1 MKKLRKNFCV
11 FIMSFGRADNVVTLQ
26 TLRKKKY
33 TGAWYIVVS
42 TDDPTLH
49 EYKARF
55 GKKVLVFS
63 KEEIEKT
70 FDVADNLPGKKTIV
84 YARNACFEFAKE
96 LGYEYFLELD
106 DDYTSFE
113 WRFIKDGGQKLGV
126 QSLYDLDSAFEIM
139 LEFLD
144 ASGAQTVAFCQGG
157 DFIGGVNGG
166 GFRRKLLRKAM
177 NTFFCTTERPFK
189 FVGKFNE
196 DVNAYVGDA
205 IKGGLFFSVSDIA
218 IVQKQTQANKGGM
231 TDAYLASG
239 TYVKSFYSVIF
250 APSAVY
256 LAEMGHN
263 HRRIHHRVRWNN
275 CAPKIISEKW
285 KK

>member
-11 FIMSFGRADNVVTLQ
+11 FIMSYGRADNIVTLKTMQ
-26 TLRKKKY
+26 KKRY
-33 TGAWYIVVS
+33 TGAWYIIVS
-42 TDDPTLH
+42 TDDPTLQ
-49 EYKARF
+49 EYKDKY
-55 GKKVLVFS
+55 GDKVLVFS

-84 YARNACFEFAKE
+84 YARNACFEFAQQ
-96 LGYEYFLELD
+96 LGYDYFLELD
-106 DDYTSFE
+106 DDYQSFGF
-113 WRFIKDGGQKLGV
+113 RYTKDGGKTLTEQA
-126 QSLYDLDSAFEIM
+126 LYDLDTAFENM

-144 ASGAQTVAFCQGG
+144 ASGALAVAFCQGG
-157 DFIGGVNGG
+157 DFIGGATGG
-166 GFRRKLLRKAM
+166 AFQKRLLRKAM
-177 NTFFCTTERPFK
+177 NTFFCTTKRPFK
-189 FVGKFNE
+189 FVGKMNE
-196 DVNAYVGDA
+196 DVNAYVGEA
-205 IKGGLFFSVSDIA
+205 IKGGLFFSIADIS
-218 IVQKQTQANKGGM
+218 ITQKQTQANAGGM

-256 LAEMGHN
+256 LAEMGAH